1 MSNDSTT
8 GQHVLHS
15 IAHRKH
21 VQIIFLEQQSNLNV
35 YTFAADA
42 PLPMVDPAQIGLP
55 GCNTTCGNLIVPYPF
70 GISPGCYWPGFE
82 LFCDTSD
89 DFPRLVIIDSG
100 SILEVVDI
108 SLPDSTIRVSHRT
121 SIIYNATNFSD
132 KMLSDDKFQI
142 LDIMS
147 ETYTLSTRNELI
159 LFGCDVQ
166 ATLHGEYTNGGG
178 GNTSSSDN
186 IISQCVSIC
195 TSGRDHGA
203 GTPVVQGGNCSGHDG
218 CCHAPISVGR
228 RPNEVYMKILNL
240 SIGQQTSPFALI
252 SEDGMTDQWYSI
264 VSKWMTNQWTPDYIT
279 YPLVLMWAI
288 KQGFSVP
295 ADNSGHCPKDVASR
309 LCKSHHSECQQEN
322 GGFTCYCSTN
332 YHGNPYIPDG
342 CRGLYSLLMILTPK
356 TSLLII

>member
-1 MSNDSTT
+1 
-8 GQHVLHS
+8 
-15 IAHRKH
+15 
-21 VQIIFLEQQSNLNV
+21 
-35 YTFAADA
+35 
-42 PLPMVDPAQIGLP
+42 MVDPAQIGLP

-218 CCHAPISVGR
+218 LSDFGASRYVPIEKTGLTTRVQGTIGYLDPMYFYTSRLTEKSDVYSFGVMLVELLTRKKPFSYLSNEGNGLVAHFVDLLAEGNLVQIIDPQVIEEGGEEIQEVAVLAASSVNIRVAPI
-228 RPNEVYMKILNL
+228 
-240 SIGQQTSPFALI
+240 
-252 SEDGMTDQWYSI
+252 
-264 VSKWMTNQWTPDYIT
+264 
-279 YPLVLMWAI
+279 
-288 KQGFSVP
+288 
-295 ADNSGHCPKDVASR
+295 
-309 LCKSHHSECQQEN
+309 
-322 GGFTCYCSTN
+322 
-332 YHGNPYIPDG
+332 
-342 CRGLYSLLMILTPK
+342 
-356 TSLLII
+356 